1 MSTVE
6 KKVHKKKINKIHK
19 KNFSLQK
26 PKQYRKKYN
35 CSIKEKSVN
44 GKKIHYKEKRYFTI
58 V

>member
-26 PKQYRKKYN
+26 LKITVQKKN
-35 CSIKEKSVN
+35 
-44 GKKIHYKEKRYFTI
+44 TI
-58 V
+58 VQ